1 MICYEIIINSFV
13 EKHVIH
19 LRLFIY
25 RASQTYFSEF
35 SLADK
40 RQELPDDFHQKS
52 IVLSRVCMTI
62 VKKHVTGTEAVHSF
76 SKGENLRH
84 DHVLITVNIFSIK
97 RK

>member
-13 EKHVIH
+13 EKHVIQ

-52 IVLSRVCMTI
+52 IVLS
-62 VKKHVTGTEAVHSF
+62 S
-76 SKGENLRH
+76 LH
-84 DHVLITVNIFSIK
+84 DNSEETCDWNGGRAFI
-97 RK
+97 